1 MKITMAMA
9 TTMAMAKININE
21 DYNGKNQLQSKIR

>member
-1 MKITMAMA
+1 MKI
-9 TTMAMAKININE
+9 TMAMAKININE

>member
-9 TTMAMAKININE
+9 MAKIDINE
-21 DYNGKNQLQSKIR
+21 NYNGKNQLQSKIR